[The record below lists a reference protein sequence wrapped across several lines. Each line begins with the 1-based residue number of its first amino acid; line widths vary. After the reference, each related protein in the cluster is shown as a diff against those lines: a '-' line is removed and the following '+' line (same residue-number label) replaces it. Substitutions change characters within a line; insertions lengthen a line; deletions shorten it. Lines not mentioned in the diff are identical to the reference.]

1 MKETRYVLCDSCG
14 SKIYLNSEVYC
25 FDGYCG
31 VYCSAECY
39 AEAHATIKVLD
50 EEEAGNCGCDILDD
64 NAIEKEISVLQDKLD
79 KLNTLTDRL
88 TEGKEVRSDELKK
101 RENGNLLQV

>member
-31 VYCSAECY
+31 VYCSAQCY
-39 AEAHATIKVLD
+39 ADAHATIKVLD
-50 EEEAGNCGCDILDD
+50 EDEVDNCRCDILDD
-64 NAIEKEISVLQDKLD
+64 AIEKEKANIQKEISELQTKLD
-79 KLNTLTDRL
+79 KLNNLHGTPQND
-88 TEGKEVRSDELKK
+88 EVSN
-101 RENGNLLQV
+101 NG

>member
-14 SKIYLNSEVYC
+14 NKIYLGSEVYC

-39 AEAHATIKVLD
+39 TEAHATIKVLD
-50 EEEAGNCGCDILDD
+50 EEEAENCGCNIMDD
-64 NAIEKEISVLQDKLD
+64 EALEKEKVNIQREIAELQDKLD
-79 KLNTLTDRL
+79 KLSKLQDTS
-88 TEGKEVRSDELKK
+88 TEKYGEE
-101 RENGNLLQV
+101 

>member
-14 SKIYLNSEVYC
+14 SKIYLGSEVYC

-50 EEEAGNCGCDILDD
+50 EDEAENCGCEILDD
-64 NAIEKEISVLQDKLD
+64 AAIEKEKANIQKEISELQNKLD
-79 KLNTLTDRL
+79 KLSKLQESQTDI
-88 TEGKEVRSDELKK
+88 V
-101 RENGNLLQV
+101 

>member
-14 SKIYLNSEVYC
+14 SKIYLGSEVYC

-39 AEAHATIKVLD
+39 AEAHATNKVLD
-50 EEEAGNCGCDILDD
+50 EEEAENCRCDIFDD
-64 NAIEKEISVLQDKLD
+64 AAIEKAKADIQRKISELQAEFD
-79 KLNTLTDRL
+79 KLNDLQARQ
-88 TEGKEVRSDELKK
+88 TEKGGEAKW
-101 RENGNLLQV
+101 Q